1 MEEHNSMTENKR
13 ETKLGVKTK
22 LVITKTEDFF
32 GPGLFHLLQF
42 IDETGSIHAAS
53 KKMKISYSKCWKL
66 LNRAEEQM
74 EFQFLNRYNGGP
86 HGGTSILT
94 EEGREF
100 IKRYEEMLE
109 EVKQISQNVFEKY
122 FDSYQ

>member
-1 MEEHNSMTENKR
+1 MEEQNSMTENKR

-22 LVITKTEDFF
+22 LVITKTEDF
-32 GPGLFHLLQF
+32 
-42 IDETGSIHAAS
+42 
-53 KKMKISYSKCWKL
+53 
-66 LNRAEEQM
+66 
-74 EFQFLNRYNGGP
+74 FQFLNRYNGGP

>member
-1 MEEHNSMTENKR
+1 MEEQNSMTENKR

-53 KKMKISYSKCWKL
+53 KKMKISYCQKVI
-66 LNRAEEQM
+66 QM
-74 EFQFLNRYNGGP
+74 SIHQMVFLEKKK
-86 HGGTSILT
+86 ILWMSGLILVHHIQ
-94 EEGREF
+94 E
-100 IKRYEEMLE
+100 L
-109 EVKQISQNVFEKY
+109 
-122 FDSYQ
+122 

>member
-42 IDETGSIHAAS
+42 IDE
-53 KKMKISYSKCWKL
+53 SKCWKL

-74 EFQFLNRYNGGP
+74 GFQFLNRYNGGP